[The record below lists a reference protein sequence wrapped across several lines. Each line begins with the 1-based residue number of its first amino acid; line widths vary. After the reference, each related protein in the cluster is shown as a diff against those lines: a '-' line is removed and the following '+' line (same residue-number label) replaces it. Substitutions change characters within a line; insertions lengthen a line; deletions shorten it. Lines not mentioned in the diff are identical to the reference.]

1 MLDEVVILILSGLGS
16 GLLAGVLGIG
26 GGTVLVPLLL
36 AFDYT
41 SLQAIATS
49 SLAIV
54 ITSSA
59 GSIQNWRMGYLDF
72 QRVILLGIPAL
83 ITTQFGVLVANR
95 IPEFIL
101 LTAFACM
108 LIFNI
113 FLSNLRRQLVTTPQ
127 QVSEVRLSEKV
138 A

>member
-59 GSIQNWRMGYLDF
+59 GSIQIYVVN
-72 QRVILLGIPAL
+72 
-83 ITTQFGVLVANR
+83 
-95 IPEFIL
+95 
-101 LTAFACM
+101 
-108 LIFNI
+108 
-113 FLSNLRRQLVTTPQ
+113 
-127 QVSEVRLSEKV
+127 
-138 A
+138 

>member
-1 MLDEVVILILSGLGS
+1 MLQEIAILIISGLGS
-16 GLLAGVLGIG
+16 GLLAGILGIG
-26 GGTVLVPLLL
+26 GGAFLVPLLL
-36 AFDYT
+36 TLNYP

-101 LTAFACM
+101 LTAFA
-108 LIFNI
+108 
-113 FLSNLRRQLVTTPQ
+113 
-127 QVSEVRLSEKV
+127 
-138 A
+138 